1 MRVVFNFGVIG
12 LRNDGESGGASPA
25 AQLRARDARGTP
37 SDRELRGKQR
47 GSNILASAFPSR
59 SIDRRKIAKIREIAM
74 TSRLAAYRVQAYNTA
89 KLSENKM
96 HDDTVARRF
105 GFSGGL
111 VPGVDVMA
119 YMMHLP
125 VEEWGPPFL
134 ERGLIEARFV
144 KPVYDGEL
152 VNVAGEES
160 DGVLS
165 IEVESRGQLCGT
177 GTASL
182 PASLPSLSISDVPE
196 VAAVSERRPVDAA
209 SYEPGK
215 WLGTVPRA
223 WAGEA
228 ATEYLRDVRER
239 DPIYVREGL
248 GHPGL
253 LQRVMNKVLVD
264 NAILGPWIH
273 VGSRMQLLAAS
284 ASGDELTA
292 RARVTGN
299 YEKKGHRFVELDA
312 LVVAN
317 GRTPLAHC
325 QHIAIYQPR
334 EQAAA

>member
-1 MRVVFNFGVIG
+1 
-12 LRNDGESGGASPA
+12 
-25 AQLRARDARGTP
+25 
-37 SDRELRGKQR
+37 
-47 GSNILASAFPSR
+47 
-59 SIDRRKIAKIREIAM
+59 M
-74 TSRLAAYRVQAYNTA
+74 TSRLEAYRVQANNTA

-105 GFSGGL
+105 GFNGGL

-125 VEEWGPPFL
+125 VRKWGRAFL

-144 KPVYDGEL
+144 KPVYDGEA
-152 VNVAGEES
+152 VEVTGEES

-165 IEVESRGQLCGT
+165 IQVESRGQLCAS

-182 PASLPSLSISDVPE
+182 SVSVPAFSISDFPA
-196 VAAVSERRPVDAA
+196 VAPVAERRPVDEV
-209 SYEPGK
+209 SYELGK

-228 ATEYLRDVRER
+228 ATEYLTDVRER
-239 DPIYVREGL
+239 DPIYAREGL

-253 LQRVMNKVLVD
+253 LQRVMNRVLVD

-292 RARVTGN
+292 RAKVTGN

-312 LVVAN
+312 LVVGN

>member
-1 MRVVFNFGVIG
+1 MI
-12 LRNDGESGGASPA
+12 LPKGEKS
-25 AQLRARDARGTP
+25 
-37 SDRELRGKQR
+37 
-47 GSNILASAFPSR
+47 
-59 SIDRRKIAKIREIAM
+59 M
-74 TSRLAAYRVQAYNTA
+74 TSRLEAYRVEAYNTSRF
-89 KLSENKM
+89 SENKI

-111 VPGVDVMA
+111 VPGVDVVA

-125 VEEWGPPFL
+125 VRNWGRAFL

-144 KPVYDGEL
+144 KPVYDGEIAD
-152 VNVAGEES
+152 VTGEES
-160 DGVLS
+160 NGVIS
-165 IEVESRGQLCGT
+165 IEVESRGELCAT
-177 GTASL
+177 GTAWL
-182 PASLPSLSISDVPE
+182 PTAAPPVSMGEYPE
-196 VAAVSERRPVDAA
+196 VAPVSERKPVDAA
-209 SYEPGK
+209 SYELGK

-228 ATEYLRDVRER
+228 AAEYLADVRER
-239 DPIYVREGL
+239 DPIYAREGL

-273 VGSRMQLLAAS
+273 VGSRMQLLNAAR
-284 ASGDELTA
+284 AGDELTA

-325 QHIAIYQPR
+325 RHVAIYQPR

>member
-1 MRVVFNFGVIG
+1 
-12 LRNDGESGGASPA
+12 
-25 AQLRARDARGTP
+25 
-37 SDRELRGKQR
+37 
-47 GSNILASAFPSR
+47 
-59 SIDRRKIAKIREIAM
+59 M
-74 TSRLAAYRVQAYNTA
+74 TSRLEAYRVQAYNTA

-96 HDDTVARRF
+96 HDDTVAKRF

-125 VEEWGPPFL
+125 VAKWGRAFL

-144 KPVYDGEL
+144 KPVYDGEIAD
-152 VNVAGEES
+152 VTATES

-165 IEVESRGQLCGT
+165 IEVESRGQLCAT
-177 GTASL
+177 GSAIL
-182 PASLPSLSISDVPE
+182 PASAPSFSIADFSE
-196 VAAVSERRPVDAA
+196 AAAVTERRPVSTT
-209 SYEPGK
+209 SYELGK
-215 WLGTVPRA
+215 WLGTLPRA
-223 WAGEA
+223 WAGDD
-228 ATEYLRDVRER
+228 ATAYLAEVRET
-239 DPIYVREGL
+239 DAIYAREGL

-253 LQRVMNKVLVD
+253 AQRVMNRVLVD
-264 NAILGPWIH
+264 NAFLGPWIH

-292 RARVTGN
+292 RAKVTGN

-312 LVVAN
+312 LVIAN
-317 GRTPLAHC
+317 GRTPVAHC